1 MAKRKKSKMQ
11 KWVGGA
17 ILGFGILLFM
27 AGLYLLPIGTDAFLY
42 FFVEV
47 VAHGNWFWGDIYANV
62 AALMMI
68 IVGAAIMISQGVRP
82 GLKSTKKK
90 KGGK

>member
-1 MAKRKKSKMQ
+1 MSRKRKSKVQ

-17 ILGFGILLFM
+17 ILAFGLLLFM

-47 VAHGNWFWGDIYANV
+47 VAKGNWLLGDIYANI
-62 AALMMI
+62 AAAGMI
-68 IVGAAIMISQGVRP
+68 LVGLAIMLSRGVKP
-82 GLKSTKKK
+82 GLKKTK